1 MNRTVTDVVTGPECE
16 REGLPMNAP
25 QPPEQEL
32 QVAAAAILQR
42 AGSDADA
49 LLAQA
54 ATRQR
59 ALGRRVR
66 GLLMTYPEPAAGCA
80 GPMVL
85 VDLREGTRFLVSQPM
100 GPGSGACRGDPQG
113 FAQASGVLRAALDEA
128 PDLVLVNRFGALE
141 AEGGGFAAEL
151 LELLA
156 RGVPVLTAVN
166 ERHLPAWLHF
176 SGGAAVLPAEAA
188 AVEAWLDAALA
199 ARAAP

>member
-1 MNRTVTDVVTGPECE
+1 MNRSVTDIVTGPDGE
-16 REGLPMNAP
+16 RQDLPMNAP

-54 ATRQR
+54 AARQR

-85 VDLREGTRFLVSQPM
+85 VDLHEGTRFLVSQPM

-128 PDLVLVNRFGALE
+128 PDLVVVNRFGALE

-166 ERHLPAWLHF
+166 ERHLPAWQHF

-188 AVEAWLDAALA
+188 AVDAWLEAALA
-199 ARAAP
+199 S